1 MFNDPLAAAIAKIY
15 NAERVGKREVEIK
28 PASRLI
34 KTVLEIL
41 QSQRYLG
48 GFAETEDGRGNF
60 LTVQLLGNINKCG
73 VIKPRFSTK
82 HDGFEKWEKRFLPAK
97 DFGVLLVSTS
107 QGLMTHKEAKEKQIG
122 GKLFAYCY

>member
-1 MFNDPLAAAIAKIY
+1 MFNDPLAAAIGKIY
-15 NAERVGKREVEIK
+15 NAERVGKREVQIK

-34 KTVLEIL
+34 KTVLGIL
-41 QSQRYLG
+41 QNHRYLG
-48 GFAETEDGRGNF
+48 GFEEKEDGRGN
-60 LTVQLLGNINKCG
+60 LLMVQLLGNINKCG

-82 HDGFEKWEKRFLPAK
+82 RDGFEKWEKRFLPAK

-107 QGLMTHKEAKEKQIG
+107 RGMMTHLEAKEKQIG

>member
-15 NAERVGKREVEIK
+15 NAERVGKRAVEIK

-48 GFAETEDGRGNF
+48 GCAETEDGRGNF

-97 DFGVLLVSTS
+97 DFGVILVSTS

>member
-34 KTVLEIL
+34 KTVLGIL
-41 QSQRYLG
+41 QNHRYLG
-48 GFAETEDGRGNF
+48 GFAEKEDGRGNL

-82 HDGFEKWEKRFLPAK
+82 RDGFEKWEKRFLPAK

-107 QGLMTHKEAKEKQIG
+107 RGLMSHSEAKEKHIG
-122 GKLFAYCY
+122 GKLVAYCY